1 MENLNVIL
9 NNGHTI
15 QKEMSMKN
23 SQSETVAEMDLM
35 NIRRSV
41 HIIFSEQMFSSMNKQ
56 VSGKDHIIWLKI
68 ILNMQKMLK
77 SYKIFSYDKQEN
89 IRKK

>member
-15 QKEMSMKN
+15 QKEKSMKN
-23 SQSETVAEMDLM
+23 SQSETVAEMDLI
-35 NIRRSV
+35 NIHRSF
-41 HIIFSEQMFSSMNKQ
+41 HIIFSEHMFSSMNKQ

-68 ILNMQKMLK
+68 ILNMQKM
-77 SYKIFSYDKQEN
+77 
-89 IRKK
+89 